1 MKWADIRFD
10 PTPRELRQFAGLLTA
25 FGCGLS
31 TWVYW
36 RGWSA
41 GWLVLFAVATLA
53 GLVGL
58 LLPRALRP
66 LYVGWM
72 VAAFPIGW
80 AISKMVLAVV
90 FIVVF
95 VPIGLLFRL
104 LGRDALRVRRP
115 GQPSLWSEHA
125 TVSDSA
131 RYFRQY

>member
-1 MKWADIRFD
+1 
-10 PTPRELRQFAGLLTA
+10 
-25 FGCGLS
+25 
-31 TWVYW
+31 
-36 RGWSA
+36 
-41 GWLVLFAVATLA
+41 
-53 GLVGL
+53 
-58 LLPRALRP
+58 
-66 LYVGWM
+66 M